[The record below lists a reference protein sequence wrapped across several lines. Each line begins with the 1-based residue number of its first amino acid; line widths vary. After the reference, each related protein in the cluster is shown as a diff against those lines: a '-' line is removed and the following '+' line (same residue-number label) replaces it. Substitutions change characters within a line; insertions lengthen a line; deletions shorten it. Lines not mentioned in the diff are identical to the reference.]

1 MNPGYF
7 YVATTI
13 ILTVYGQLIVKWQVD
28 NAGSFPETA
37 SGKLHFLLKLLL
49 NPWVISVFAGAAI
62 AALAWMAALTRF
74 ELSRAY
80 PFVALSFVLVLG
92 LSALLFGEALT
103 APKVIGVLLIFV
115 GLVVG
120 SQT

>member
-1 MNPGYF
+1 MIGYA

-13 ILTVYGQLIVKWQVD
+13 LLTVYGQLIVKWRVD
-28 NAGSFPETA
+28 EAGAFPGSL
-37 SGKLHFLLKLLL
+37 SGKLEFLARLMID
-49 NPWVISVFAGAAI
+49 PWVISVFAGAAI

-80 PFVALSFVLVLG
+80 PFVALSFVLVLL
-92 LSALLFGEALT
+92 LSALIFGEALT
-103 APKVIGVLLIFV
+103 WPKILGVVLIVV
-115 GLVVG
+115 GLAVG

>member
-1 MNPGYF
+1 MNPGYL

-28 NAGSFPETA
+28 NAGAFPETT
-37 SGKLHFLLKLLL
+37 SGKLHFLLKLVL

-62 AALAWMAALTRF
+62 AAVAWMAALTRF

-80 PFVALSFVLVLG
+80 PFVSLSFVLVL
-92 LSALLFGEALT
+92 LASAVLFGEGLSV
-103 APKVIGVLLIFV
+103 PKVIGVLLIFV
-115 GLVVG
+115 GLAVG
-120 SQT
+120 SQ